1 MKFLELYF
9 GAIILWIAAYY
20 VGKILLE
27 EKRRNWLK
35 MIAIIGIFSLILAAI
50 NMMNP
55 EILGGIIKIIFVYGL
70 QCLFY
75 KLAFNES
82 ISKVMVVSL
91 IWYLCLF
98 FSEVMIALAASF
110 FLNNFHS
117 SLEFLKNTI
126 IINTLISLLNYILI
140 KVSRNKLVPF
150 ARDNDFSRKSSIVM
164 VFVILITL
172 ALLVFRIPVKD
183 WGFNIEFIITM
194 IILLC
199 FCLVG
204 LLLLKQKSDIYKTRT
219 MYQQLVDYS
228 DITNELLEDYRIVAH
243 EHKNQLLIISSM
255 IGKDNKELVEYVDN
269 LLDKRTDNKYVW
281 ISQLNHI
288 PLSGLKG
295 LINYKLIEMEKLK
308 INIGISIS
316 SEIYKT
322 KLKKLSLQQKDNLY
336 SIIGIYLDN
345 AIQAAK
351 ESKEKEISL
360 ELYKEKRDI
369 VMILANT
376 YTGNLE
382 LDKIDNYGYT
392 TKGKNHGVG
401 LHIVKR
407 ILEEEKSFSQSRS
420 LFENYYVQ
428 ELRIHLNQIK

>member
-35 MIAIIGIFSLILAAI
+35 MIAIIGIFSLILATI

-70 QCLFY
+70 ECLFY

-91 IWYLCLF
+91 IWYLFLF
-98 FSEVMIALAASF
+98 ISEIIIILVASILF
-110 FLNNFHS
+110 KGSHDS
-117 SLEFLKNTI
+117 VSFLKNTI
-126 IINTLISLLNYILI
+126 IMNFLISLFDYLLI

-360 ELYKEKRDI
+360 ELYKEKKDI